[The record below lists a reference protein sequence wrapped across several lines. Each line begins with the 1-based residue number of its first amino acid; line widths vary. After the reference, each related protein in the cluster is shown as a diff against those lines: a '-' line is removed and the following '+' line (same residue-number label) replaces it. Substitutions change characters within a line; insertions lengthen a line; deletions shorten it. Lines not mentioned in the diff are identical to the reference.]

1 MVIICII
8 RSKHQHTHQI
18 VFRNALANTVL
29 LAISSMDIARL
40 IAIV

>member
-8 RSKHQHTHQI
+8 RSKHQQI